1 MIFTLNTELRNTK
14 KKSDL
19 TQLRAAGMIP
29 AVLYGG
35 GMEAMKLTIKENEF
49 QKCYKKSFKELA
61 FYEIIVDGKKYH
73 TILKDKQIHPVRRNF
88 LHLDFLVIDAD
99 STIEVEMPVN
109 YIGEAIGLKEGGF
122 MDVVQR
128 TVRVICKTT
137 DIPQS
142 IDLDV
147 SDMKVGDTR
156 HISDLKQGVWNYK
169 DADDVTLV
177 VIHAKNV
184 ATVETSAEEA
194 APAEENKEA

>member
-1 MIFTLNTELRNTK
+1 MIFTLNAEIRNTK

-19 TQLRAAGMIP
+19 TQLRAAGLIP
-29 AVLYGG
+29 VVLYGG
-35 GMEAMKLTIKENEF
+35 GMEALKLSIKENEF
-49 QKCYKKSFKELA
+49 QKCYKKSFTELA
-61 FYEIIVDGKKYH
+61 FYELNVDGKKYH

-88 LHLDFLVIDAD
+88 LHMDFLVIDAD

-109 YIGEAIGLKEGGF
+109 YNGEPIGLKEGGF

-128 TVRVICKTT
+128 MVRVICKAT

-147 SDMKVGDTR
+147 SDMKVGDTK
-156 HISDLKQGVWNYK
+156 HISDLKQGIWNYK

-184 ATVETSAEEA
+184 ADAEKPAEEA
-194 APAEENKEA
+194 PVVEKEED